1 MPLEEALDI
10 AVQIS
15 EGLQEAHDQGV
26 VHRDIKP
33 SNVMLDRRGRVKIMD
48 FGLAAVADR
57 TRLTKSGTTL
67 GTPAYMSPEKAQGQ
81 DVDRRTDIWALG
93 VVLYE
98 MLAGKHPFPGEYEQA
113 IVYSI
118 INEAPEPVTALRTGV
133 PTQYDQ
139 VVSKA
144 LAKDAEERYATVAD
158 LLVDLR
164 HLRSA
169 ATRSGDTKIASPP
182 PKQMRRTNRKLQ
194 FALIV
199 QSVLLLALLG
209 VGLIL
214 GPGSGDPH
222 RQPQLLKFAVIPD
235 DVVRTAV
242 ISPNARYLAY
252 VTEGSSGP
260 GLWIHDFRS
269 DKPREIEG
277 TAGAASPF
285 WSPDSEF
292 IGFAGGGGLKKVDAE
307 TGAIQS
313 LYEFSGMGFFVGGTW
328 SPDGSTIVFS
338 RGAPPRLYEVSSRG
352 GEPSLLVK
360 RQEGDGE
367 WGDVSPHF
375 LPLADGNA
383 LLFARGTITGSRVF
397 VLDLDSRTERLVG
410 HGNLPVYAG
419 SGYVLAQTS
428 GMADGIW
435 ATPFDLEALEPTGGR
450 FPVAPS
456 SRRPSVA
463 DNGSLVYLDGV
474 TTRQR
479 QLAWRDRSGKRLGS
493 VGLPQA
499 GIGAPAI
506 SPDGASVVVTAV
518 EDEQRDLWLHDVARP
533 VTTQLTFDLDAEY
546 YPVWSPSG
554 TRIAY
559 SAFHAGGFDL
569 FSVPSAGGDRTELL
583 STAAVLLYY
592 HYGDS
597 SRDIWSLT
605 MNDAP
610 APEGIPFL
618 QTDSDERFA
627 RFSPDGRFVAY
638 VSNESGRREVYV
650 KPFPSGGDRWQV
662 SVNGGVQPQ
671 WRGDGKEIFFVEG
684 DSLVAVEVDSEENFS
699 VGAATTLFRAPELRG
714 GSPAYDVAAD
724 GKRFLVVEEIEDD
737 VPVTIRIVQ
746 NWVAAFEEK

>member
-1 MPLEEALDI
+1 MTGRTISHYKVLEKLGQGAMGEVWKAEDLDLRRIVALKFLSREMLGEEDIKARLIREAQAAASLDHPSVCHVYGIHQENGETFLAMAYIDGPNLAEKIKERPLPLEEALDI

-67 GTPAYMSPEKAQGQ
+67 GTPAYMSPEQAQGQ
-81 DVDRRTDIWALG
+81 DVDRSTDIWALG

-242 ISPNARYLAY
+242 ICPNARYLAY

-352 GEPSLLVK
+352 GEPS
-360 RQEGDGE
+360 
-367 WGDVSPHF
+367 
-375 LPLADGNA
+375 
-383 LLFARGTITGSRVF
+383 T
-397 VLDLDSRTERLVG
+397 
-410 HGNLPVYAG
+410 NL
-419 SGYVLAQTS
+419 
-428 GMADGIW
+428 
-435 ATPFDLEALEPTGGR
+435 R
-450 FPVAPS
+450 
-456 SRRPSVA
+456 
-463 DNGSLVYLDGV
+463 
-474 TTRQR
+474 
-479 QLAWRDRSGKRLGS
+479 K
-493 VGLPQA
+493 
-499 GIGAPAI
+499 
-506 SPDGASVVVTAV
+506 
-518 EDEQRDLWLHDVARP
+518 
-533 VTTQLTFDLDAEY
+533 
-546 YPVWSPSG
+546 
-554 TRIAY
+554 
-559 SAFHAGGFDL
+559 
-569 FSVPSAGGDRTELL
+569 
-583 STAAVLLYY
+583 
-592 HYGDS
+592 
-597 SRDIWSLT
+597 
-605 MNDAP
+605 
-610 APEGIPFL
+610 
-618 QTDSDERFA
+618 
-627 RFSPDGRFVAY
+627 
-638 VSNESGRREVYV
+638 
-650 KPFPSGGDRWQV
+650 
-662 SVNGGVQPQ
+662 
-671 WRGDGKEIFFVEG
+671 
-684 DSLVAVEVDSEENFS
+684 
-699 VGAATTLFRAPELRG
+699 
-714 GSPAYDVAAD
+714 
-724 GKRFLVVEEIEDD
+724 
-737 VPVTIRIVQ
+737 
-746 NWVAAFEEK
+746 